1 MRVDKIKKLS
11 SVSTE
16 IAKNPL
22 STVREIAEETW
33 VSKSTVANYINEDLD
48 KLGQK
53 DKNIIIITDTDRRII
68 EKSQIIIEQAID
80 KHIEKSEA
88 SGWLSLQE
96 ALQVS
101 WLAKESTARYTIFR
115 WTATDEQWGLK
126 QPTAINIISPE

>member
-53 DKNIIIITDTDRRII
+53 DKNIIIITDTDKRII

-96 ALQVS
+96 ALQAS

-126 QPTAINIISPE
+126 QPTAINIVSPE